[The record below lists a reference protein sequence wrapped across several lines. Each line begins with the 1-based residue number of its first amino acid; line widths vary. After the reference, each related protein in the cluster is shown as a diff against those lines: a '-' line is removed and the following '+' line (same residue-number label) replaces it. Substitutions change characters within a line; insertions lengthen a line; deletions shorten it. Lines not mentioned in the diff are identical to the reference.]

1 MFPKE
6 WITANQTFSVSNH
19 VVEQGKK
26 VGYAV
31 QISPDGKEVTITFT
45 GDQTTIPFSVE
56 LINFK
61 NNIAS
66 VSEGFEFNQES
77 GIVTVPAGTKSVT
90 VTLKSAYDH
99 DAAVELEKADKRLK
113 LHFQRYRKKGG

>member
-1 MFPKE
+1 MYKKINDKIIIGRGVPKE

-31 QISPDGKEVTITFT
+31 QTSPDGKEVTITFT

-61 NNIAS
+61 NNKCDCRTNQPLPPVSRIAVNVRTIS
-66 VSEGFEFNQES
+66 S
-77 GIVTVPAGTKSVT
+77 I
-90 VTLKSAYDH
+90 
-99 DAAVELEKADKRLK
+99 
-113 LHFQRYRKKGG
+113 